1 MATPEIIKLAEARV
15 ESFDHDATAVHA
27 VAPVVD
33 AIRRLSSLN
42 HNLKL
47 LDVGGGNG
55 TFLDTM
61 LKALP
66 ESTGTLVEMSKAMAD
81 KNEASDRKTVICEN
95 FLEWARAAEKR
106 SARYDVI
113 FFNFVLHHFIGNNR
127 SQSILLQRN
136 ALHAAQSILAEGGL
150 IVVYEIHYNGLFKD
164 EIPSR
169 LIHTLASSRIL
180 APLTRRMGA
189 NTAGYGVCFHSE
201 SYWRSLYSLL
211 GLRIVDEHLIEK
223 GVFTGIRSRI
233 IQIFLTISSMAYKI
247 HFLQRENPL

>member
-1 MATPEIIKLAEARV
+1 MASPEIIKLAEARV

-42 HNLKL
+42 NNFKL

-55 TFLDTM
+55 SFLDTM

-66 ESTGTLVEMSKAMAD
+66 ESTGTLVEMSKGMAD
-81 KNEASDRKTVICEN
+81 KNETCDRKTIVCEN
-95 FLEWARAAEKR
+95 FLEWAKATEKC

-113 FFNFVLHHFIGNNR
+113 FFNFVLHHFVGNNR
-127 SQSILLQRN
+127 SQSILLQKTAIN
-136 ALHAAQSILAEGGL
+136 AAQSILADGGL
-150 IVVYEIHYNGLFKD
+150 IVVYEIHYNGLFQD

-201 SYWRSLYSLL
+201 RYWRSLYSRH
-211 GLRIVDEHLIEK
+211 GLRIVDDHLIEK
-223 GVFTGIRSRI
+223 GVFTGIRSRLL
-233 IQIFLTISSMAYKI
+233 QILLNISSMTYKI
-247 HFLQRENPL
+247 HFLQSVNSP